1 MGLFAKAAAKKQ
13 SATKSAKKPKKQT
26 LWAVGGN
33 DETAKVAESV
43 HEMALLTAKKKTI
56 DAQMKVHKA
65 VILPFAESRFF
76 NSYADTGVF
85 PETPMKVQTS
95 NGEACTLVVQDRSAQ
110 YGVKADQEEALE
122 ELLGADAVD
131 DLLYEET
138 RIAFDRDVLAIEGV
152 SEIVEAALE
161 RAISKLMREEVLTE
175 EQAGA
180 LIDPIVKKTFKPG
193 TLQRLPLICGRNTSK
208 MEEFVDVM
216 GSSCVKYVKA

>member
-1 MGLFAKAAAKKQ
+1 
-13 SATKSAKKPKKQT
+13 
-26 LWAVGGN
+26 
-33 DETAKVAESV
+33 
-43 HEMALLTAKKKTI
+43 
-56 DAQMKVHKA
+56 
-65 VILPFAESRFF
+65 
-76 NSYADTGVF
+76 
-85 PETPMKVQTS
+85 MKVQTS